1 MMNRYM
7 QEAIAEAYNGIK
19 KQEGGPFGS
28 VVVKNGEIVGKGH
41 NQVLL
46 CKDPTC
52 HGEVQAIRDACKT
65 LNTYDLSG
73 CELYTTGEPCPMCLA
88 ACKWANLKK
97 VYYGCA
103 IQDNADIGFRDELF
117 YNLFGI
123 NKTLVAD
130 FLECIDRDACK
141 ELFDTYKKLDK
152 TIY

>member
-1 MMNRYM
+1 MNKYM
-7 QEAIAEAYNGIK
+7 QEAITEAYNGIQN
-19 KQEGGPFGS
+19 QEGGPFGS

-46 CKDPTC
+46 LKDPTC
-52 HGEVQAIRDACKT
+52 HGEVQAIRNACQT
-65 LNTYDLSG
+65 LNTHDLSD

-97 VYYGCA
+97 VYYGCN

-123 NKTLVAD
+123 NKTLVTD
-130 FLECIDRDACK
+130 FLECMDRDECK
-141 ELFDTYKKLDK
+141 ALFDAYKKMDK
-152 TIY
+152 TLY